1 MMDPSLIRLDKLLVQ
16 RGLVASRPRAERMIV
31 DHGVLVEG
39 QRFQKPGKKFSADVE
54 IALVVEDMPWVS
66 RGALKLLAALEAW
79 ADIDVEGAKALDVGC
94 STGGFSHVLLE
105 HGAAAVLGVDTGK
118 NQFDEGLR
126 DDARMVVRESTNVR
140 DLTREELVAVVGGAP
155 ELVVIDV
162 SFVGL
167 AHIFPKVAELVDP
180 GACVI
185 ALVKPQFEVGPKHLG
200 RSGIVRDPAQRERAL
215 EEVKAEAVS
224 CGFSVADALD
234 SPIQG
239 GDGNHEYLLRLEK
252 ASP

>member
-1 MMDPSLIRLDKLLVQ
+1 
-16 RGLVASRPRAERMIV
+16 
-31 DHGVLVEG
+31 
-39 QRFQKPGKKFSADVE
+39 
-54 IALVVEDMPWVS
+54 
-66 RGALKLLAALEAW
+66 
-79 ADIDVEGAKALDVGC
+79 
-94 STGGFSHVLLE
+94 LE

-118 NQFDEGLR
+118 NQFDEGLK

-239 GDGNHEYLLRLEK
+239 GDGNHEYLLRLER